1 MQAVARNVTTFEP
14 QHTTPRLKDELGP
27 WAPVPLAWT
36 AAVEELGDARAWV
49 VAHRLLEIAGRW
61 VGRWR
66 WTGTVR
72 ALAERV
78 ASSVVCSVRTFWSGW
93 RRLKEAGL
101 VEQCADGWALAARAG
116 ARVCMVLAGER
127 PSVGREGVADAQAV
141 AVEDRKEAQPEAVVE
156 AAAGGAADVKK
167 ERVREIGDGSL
178 VSSNQRK
185 NLSTPTPPPA
195 AAPAP
200 TTPEPPTP
208 PDPWQGPASVQAS
221 SGVPPSRRTAS
232 SAKPRNFEVLGHRV
246 SSLALEEIDDEE
258 LASLPGEVIVELGK
272 PQRLP
277 SGQYKPNPWAKELIA
292 RLSGTSPE
300 RRRELQ
306 QTRRRAELERY
317 EAQKRID
324 RKREIVAGM
333 RGDFPKRWKDFVD
346 YVGRRWGVPAID
358 RKYLAAR
365 RVVEEVNELD
375 RQATD
380 EVWHEAIGVLMQKPE
395 VREPFSYF
403 IAVLRSL
410 VEERL
415 AQLPPGDEVLAGS
428 ILRAPSLDL
437 PADEYLARWL
447 DRESGDK

>member
-1 MQAVARNVTTFEP
+1 MQSVAQDATTF
-14 QHTTPRLKDELGP
+14 QHPVRLKDELGP

-36 AAVEELGDARAWV
+36 AAVEELSDARAWV

-72 ALAERV
+72 ALADRV

-101 VEQCADGWALAARAG
+101 VEQRPDGWAIAARAG
-116 ARVCMVLAGER
+116 GQVCLVLAGER
-127 PSVGREGVADAQAV
+127 SSVGREVVADAK
-141 AVEDRKEAQPEAVVE
+141 AVEIEDGQEAGGTEASGE
-156 AAAGGAADVKK
+156 AAAGGAAVLKE
-167 ERVREIGDGSL
+167 ERVREIGVGSL
-178 VSSNQRK
+178 VSSNQPK
-185 NLSTPTPPPA
+185 DLSTPTAPPA

-200 TTPEPPTP
+200 TPEPPRP
-208 PDPWQGPASVQAS
+208 ERP
-221 SGVPPSRRTAS
+221 
-232 SAKPRNFEVLGHRV
+232 AKPRKFEVLGHPV
-246 SSLALEEIDDEE
+246 SSLALEEIDGEE
-258 LASLPGEVIVELGK
+258 LASLPSEVIVELGK

-277 SGQYKPNPWAKELIA
+277 NGSYKANPWQAELLA
-292 RLSGTSPE
+292 RLSGQSPE
-300 RRRELQ
+300 RRREIQ
-306 QTRRRAELERY
+306 QARRRAEDERY
-317 EAQKRID
+317 REQKRID
-324 RKREIVAGM
+324 EKREIVAGM
-333 RGDFPKRWKDFVD
+333 RGDFPKRWKDLVD
-346 YVGRRWGVPAID
+346 YVGRRWGAPAID

-365 RVVEEVNELD
+365 RLVEEVCDLD

-380 EVWHEAIGVLMQKPE
+380 EVWHEAIGVLIQKPE

-415 AQLPPGDEVLAGS
+415 GQLPPGEVVAAGT

-437 PADEYLARWL
+437 PPDEYLARWL
-447 DRESGDK
+447 DREGGDK